1 MYGASMETKVGITG
15 IVGVL
20 GALLGVTGW
29 LWVCWVLCLAADYV
43 TGTVV
48 ACRGGQW
55 SSVEARAGIWGKL
68 SCMLVV
74 LVTAVLDM
82 AAGFVLAY
90 IPALPIVY
98 TAWLSP
104 IVLVWYMLTEVGSIL
119 ENLGELGVKLPP
131 FLVRW
136 VAVLQKKVGQAGS
149 HAVPEAK
156 WQDD

>member
-1 MYGASMETKVGITG
+1 MYETSIEVKAGIAG
-15 IVGVL
+15 IVGIL
-20 GALLGVTGW
+20 GALFGNVGW
-29 LWVCWVLCLAADYV
+29 LWVCWVICLAVDYV

-48 ACRGGQW
+48 AGRAGRW

-74 LVTAVLDM
+74 LVTAVLD
-82 AAGFVLAY
+82 VLVGVAVAY

-98 TAWLSP
+98 SAWLSP
-104 IVLVWYMLTEVGSIL
+104 IVLAWYILTEAGSIL

-136 VAVLQKKVGQAGS
+136 VAVLQRKVGQAGEQ
-149 HAVPEAK
+149 AVPE
-156 WQDD
+156 DD